1 MLTPAASRCSWRHYS
16 ASAQGVLL
24 FIFKKYTEVKHVN
37 TEEKCSLPICSGPV
51 VHPILSGQV
60 KMLLSARQN
69 KQNTFSAWYGH
80 WWKFRLF
87 SSPPSKNHLHRQ
99 NVKHFDVVWC
109 SFGRYFSNILF
120 EIPEISSF
128 QRNQEHGTEG
138 GIRMFIRNCVD
149 YVERDSRSQSQSK
162 LFKNCF
168 NFFSFWFVFI

>member
-60 KMLLSARQN
+60 KMLLSARRN

-99 NVKHFDVVWC
+99 NVKIFCSKSLKSRPFRETRNMELKEASGC
-109 SFGRYFSNILF
+109 SFVTVSTTWK
-120 EIPEISSF
+120 EIRD
-128 QRNQEHGTEG
+128 RN
-138 GIRMFIRNCVD
+138 RNLNFLKIALTFLASGLCS
-149 YVERDSRSQSQSK
+149 YKPGSYKRS
-162 LFKNCF
+162 C
-168 NFFSFWFVFI
+168 